1 METRAKIRAGGPGE
15 APGIGRFVGRINKR
29 QAQAKRGFT
38 LVEVCFSMVV
48 LMVGVLAITSTTL
61 RIDALRRRNHEAANA
76 QLALRRVAETLH
88 SHAAIARSQSDGDT
102 SNTFSEVFLSLAEAD
117 FGDGFDVPGFTPL
130 PGEETVGTLELV
142 TSEVRTD
149 AQLDVLMGM
158 PRDLNGDGDVFDLD
172 VSEDARLIPAV
183 VRLSW
188 RGPNGDMASAHPVWV
203 QGD

>member
-15 APGIGRFVGRINKR
+15 ARGIGRFVGRINGNKAR
-29 QAQAKRGFT
+29 AKRGFT
-38 LVEVCFSMVV
+38 LVEVCLSMVI
-48 LMVGVLAITSTTL
+48 LTVGVLAITSTTL
-61 RIDALRRRNHEAANA
+61 RIDALRRRSHESANA
-76 QLALRRVAETLH
+76 HLALRRVAETLH
-88 SHAAIARSQSDGDT
+88 AHAALARSQSDGDS

-117 FGDGFDVPGFTPL
+117 FGEGFDVPGMTPL

-142 TSEVRTD
+142 TSELRTD
-149 AQLDVLMGM
+149 AQLEVLMGM
-158 PRDLNGDGDVFDLD
+158 PRDLNGDGDAFDLD

-188 RGPNGDMASAHPVWV
+188 RGPSGDMTSAHPVWV